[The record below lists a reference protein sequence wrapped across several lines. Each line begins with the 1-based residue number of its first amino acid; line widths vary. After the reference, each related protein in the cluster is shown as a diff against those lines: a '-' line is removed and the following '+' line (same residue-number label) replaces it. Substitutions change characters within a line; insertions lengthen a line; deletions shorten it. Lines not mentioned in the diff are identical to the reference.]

1 MIDEEIETVRCIV
14 GISRPVPTFIWRL
27 NNQTLSS
34 LEGSSSSEGTKSIL
48 EQSYSRSSSGS
59 KLECVVRHPGY
70 PEGERA
76 VGVLLDV
83 LCR

>member
-1 MIDEEIETVRCIV
+1 MIEEEIETVRCIV
-14 GISRPVPTFIWRL
+14 GISRPAPTFIWRL

-34 LEGSSSSEGTKSIL
+34 LEGSSSSEGTQSIL